1 MILFWTI
8 CAALLLAAILFIV
21 IPLWRKS
28 SSNNDVLRDAA
39 NLGILRDQSTE
50 LEVDLRNGLL
60 TQEAYEQG
68 KSELQA
74 RLLDEVK
81 ISEQPPAKAPRN
93 PAKVLAIVLAVAMP
107 LFTVPVYMAIGNTKA
122 LLPQEQQNAAAG
134 DGIIRTEEG
143 LQDLVKELKDKPEN
157 PNGWYMLARS
167 YIEMKRYEEAAK
179 AYEELVKLVPD
190 EAQLWANYA
199 DVYAMAHGKTLQ
211 SPEVAK
217 MLEQALLLD
226 PNNISALALSGSVGM
241 ERGDYVMALTHWQK
255 LYGLL
260 QPGSQDSERFKV
272 SIQRARDLLAAQPG
286 GKKKL
291 AQLPFDATP
300 KQAQATASAAAA
312 NPAAAVTGKVTL
324 SKALAGKASPDDTVF
339 ILARAAQGPPM
350 PLAVFRKQV
359 KDLPMEFTLDDSMAM
374 RPEMKLSGFDQVV
387 VVARVSK
394 SGQGGRAQPG
404 DLEGK
409 SAAIKPGTKGLNIV
423 IDSVVP

>member
-1 MILFWTI
+1 MTLFWI
-8 CAALLLAAILFIV
+8 LSAALLLVAIVFIAV
-21 IPLWRKS
+21 PLWRKS
-28 SSNNDVLRDAA
+28 ASDNDVLRDAA
-39 NLGILRDQSTE
+39 NLGILRDQSQE

-74 RLLDEVK
+74 RLLEEVK
-81 ISEQPPAKAPRN
+81 TSGQPAKKAPRN
-93 PAKVLAIVLAVAMP
+93 PAKVLAIVMAILLP
-107 LFTVPVYMAIGNTKA
+107 LFTVPVYMKLGNTKA
-122 LLPQEQQNAAAG
+122 MLSPQEQSAAAG

-143 LQDLVKELKDKPEN
+143 LQELANELQDNPDN
-157 PNGWYMLARS
+157 PNGWFMLARS
-167 YIEMKRYEEAAK
+167 YIEMKRYEEGAK

-199 DVYAMAHGKTLQ
+199 DVYAMAHGRTLQ

-226 PNNISALALSGSVGM
+226 PNNITALALSGSVGM
-241 ERGDYVMALTHWQK
+241 ERGDYVVALTNWQK
-255 LYGLL
+255 LYGFL
-260 QPGSQDSERFKV
+260 QPGSPDAQQFKV

-286 GKKKL
+286 GKQKL
-291 AQLPFDATP
+291 AKLPFDEAP
-300 KQAQATASAAAA
+300 QQAAA

-324 SKALAGKASPDDTVF
+324 SKALAAKASPDDTVF

-423 IDSVVP
+423 IDTVIP